1 MEMKQKFA
9 TFFGTAS
16 KGRKIASILCWIA
29 TALLIAALFIPGYK
43 LNFGD
48 NRPDTKVTEAKQQL
62 LEEWA
67 PQKKSTKSF
76 VENGSTSFF
85 SYNANSE
92 LYHSES
98 FKNPAVAKSSIVGIL
113 LLVLSIALLLAA
125 IVFSLYTMNILS
137 LAANSGVIAE
147 ILCVYFFV
155 FAKHFKSYAITGV
168 NITVKPAL
176 SVLLIALLA
185 AAAILQIAA
194 IIVHYVVTDDAA
206 DDFVYDDYTQNDRNA
221 ETGLLDDSQTAA
233 SGSQIASLVQL
244 NTSKTF
250 PLYNNS
256 ELVIGKG
263 SQANIIVENP
273 IISRTHA
280 KIGCYQGVCTIQDL
294 DSKNGTFVGDR
305 KITGGAPV
313 PLNDGDYI
321 TLGNE
326 LFQFKK

>member
-1 MEMKQKFA
+1 METKQKFA
-9 TFFGTAS
+9 TFFGHAS
-16 KGRKIASILCWIA
+16 KGRKISAILCWIV
-29 TALLIAALFIPGYK
+29 TALLIAALFTPGYQ
-43 LNFGD
+43 LNFGS
-48 NRPDTKVTEAKQQL
+48 NRPDDKIADAKHQIV
-62 LEEWA
+62 EDWA
-67 PQKKSTKSF
+67 PKKSSTKSF
-76 VENGSTSFF
+76 VENGATSFF
-85 SYNANSE
+85 SYSANSE
-92 LYHSES
+92 LYHAES
-98 FKNPAVAKSSIVGIL
+98 FKNPVEAKSSIAGIL

-137 LAANSGVIAE
+137 LFANIGVMAE

-155 FAKHFKSYAITGV
+155 FAKHFKSYSVAGL
-168 NITVKPAL
+168 NITVKPSL
-176 SVLLIALLA
+176 GLLLIALLVLA
-185 AAAILQIAA
+185 AVVQIAA
-194 IIVHYVVTDDAA
+194 IIVHYVVADDAA
-206 DDFVYDDYTQNDRNA
+206 DDLLYGDYTQNERNA

-233 SGSQIASLVQL
+233 EGEQIASLVQL
-244 NTSKTF
+244 NTGNAF

-280 KIGCYQGVCTIQDL
+280 KIGCYQGVCTVQDL

-313 PLNDGDYI
+313 RLNDGDYI